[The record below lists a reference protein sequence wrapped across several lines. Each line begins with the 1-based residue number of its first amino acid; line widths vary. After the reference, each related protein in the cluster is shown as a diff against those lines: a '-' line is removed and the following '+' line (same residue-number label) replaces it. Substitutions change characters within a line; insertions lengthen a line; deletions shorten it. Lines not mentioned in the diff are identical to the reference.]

1 MTYLWDVR
9 EYAQQLV
16 EAVAAAVQL
25 EITIVD
31 SEGRRVAGSG
41 RFLDQIGEML
51 PREFIFYRVLMTG
64 ESVVVTRP
72 REMPVCMTCDAREHI
87 CIATPYICAPIVVGE
102 QIVGGVGIAAHTASQ
117 AQLLERNSTT
127 LMEFVDRLSDLLAAR
142 MERDEATEELRVANG
157 QLATIL
163 QIADEAILAV
173 DAEGVVTHLNPAG
186 ANVLGV
192 SAELVQG
199 ERFGRQ
205 VNCETLQSVLTSGVD
220 LVDVEA
226 TFLVGRRRVD
236 TLASFRHVRGAHGT
250 AGLVCFFRDL
260 EHARKQ
266 ALRLTGRRPLVA
278 FDEIYGESASLRRAL
293 SVAKKVSHGTATVLL
308 RGESGTGKELFAQ
321 AIHQESPRR
330 NKPFIAINCAA
341 IPETLLESELFGY
354 EGGSFTGS
362 KRDGAIGKLQR
373 ADGGTVFLDEIGDMP
388 LPLQAKLLRVLQE
401 RVVERV
407 GGRGPE
413 PINIR
418 VVAATN
424 RDLERMVTDGQFRAD
439 LYYRLAV
446 IEVHVPALRERVG
459 DLPIL
464 MDRILDKYALRLN
477 REFRGFTREARE
489 LLLAHSWPG
498 NVRELENAIEYAVNV
513 EVNLDI
519 SAESLPHRLRQQVEA
534 VAPVAPFREA
544 GADDSVRIARL
555 LNEHGWDTDG
565 KRAAAKE
572 LGISLATLYRRL
584 KQLHLTAAFL
594 NEAENLSQ

>member
-9 EYAQQLV
+9 DYAQELV

-25 EITIVD
+25 EITIAD
-31 SEGRRVAGSG
+31 SEGRRVAGTG
-41 RFLDQIGEML
+41 RYLEQIGEIL
-51 PREFIFYRVLMTG
+51 PREFIFYKVLKTG
-64 ESVVVTRP
+64 QSVVVTRP
-72 REMPVCMTCDAREHI
+72 REMAVCTSCDALKRN
-87 CIATPYICAPIVVGE
+87 CSAAPYICAPIVVGG
-102 QIVGGVGIAAHTASQ
+102 QVMGGVGIVAHTHSQ
-117 AQLLERNSTT
+117 AQLLESNSAS
-127 LMEFVDRLSDLLAAR
+127 LMEFVERLSDLLAAR
-142 MERDEATEELRVANG
+142 MERDRATRELRVANG

-163 QIADEAILAV
+163 QLADEAILAV
-173 DAEGVVTHLNPAG
+173 DAGGIVTHLNPAG
-186 ANVLGV
+186 ANVLGI
-192 SAELVQG
+192 AAALVQG
-199 ERFGRQ
+199 ESFGRQ
-205 VNCETLQSVLTSGVD
+205 VDCETLQSVLASGVD
-220 LVDVEA
+220 LADVEV
-226 TFLVGRRRVD
+226 TFAVGRRRID
-236 TLASFRHVRGAHGT
+236 ALASFRHVRGSHGT

-278 FDEIYGESASLRRAL
+278 FDEIYGESASLKRAIT
-293 SVAKKVSHGTATVLL
+293 VARKVSQGTATVLL

-341 IPETLLESELFGY
+341 IPENLLESELFGY

-362 KRDGAIGKLQR
+362 KKDGAVGKLQR

-424 RDLERMVTDGQFRAD
+424 RDLEQMVNDGLFRPD

-446 IEVHVPALRERVG
+446 IEVCIPPLRERVG
-459 DLPIL
+459 DISIL

-477 REFRGFTREARE
+477 REFRGFAREARE
-489 LLLAHSWPG
+489 ILLAYSWPG
-498 NVRELENAIEYAVNV
+498 NIRELENAIEYAVNV
-513 EVNLDI
+513 EADIDI
-519 SAESLPHRLRQQVEA
+519 SVESLPHRLHQQVVELRAAPTARHYSEA
-534 VAPVAPFREA
+534 EM
-544 GADDSVRIARL
+544 DDSVRLARL
-555 LNEHGWDTDG
+555 LDEHGWDTDG
-565 KRAAAKE
+565 KRAVAKV
-572 LGISLATLYRRL
+572 LGVSLATLYRRL
-584 KQLHLTAAFL
+584 KHLHLTANAF
-594 NEAENLSQ
+594 S

>member
-9 EYAQQLV
+9 DYAQELV

-25 EITIVD
+25 EITIAD
-31 SEGRRVAGSG
+31 SEGRRVAGTG
-41 RFLDQIGEML
+41 RYLEQIGEIL
-51 PREFIFYRVLMTG
+51 PREFIFYKVLKTG
-64 ESVVVTRP
+64 QSVVVTRP
-72 REMPVCMTCDAREHI
+72 REMAICTTCDALERN
-87 CIATPYICAPIVVGE
+87 CIAAPYICAPIVVGG
-102 QIVGGVGIAAHTASQ
+102 QVMGGVGIVAHTNSQ
-117 AQLLERNSTT
+117 AQLLESNSAS
-127 LMEFVDRLSDLLAAR
+127 LMEFVERLSDLLAAR
-142 MERDEATEELRVANG
+142 MERDRATRELRVANG

-163 QIADEAILAV
+163 QLADEAILAV
-173 DAEGVVTHLNPAG
+173 DAEGIVTHLNPAG
-186 ANVLGV
+186 ANVLGI
-192 SAELVQG
+192 AAALVQG

-205 VNCETLQSVLTSGVD
+205 VDCETLQSVLASGVD
-220 LVDVEA
+220 LADVEV
-226 TFLVGRRRVD
+226 TFAVGRRRID
-236 TLASFRHVRGAHGT
+236 ALASFRHVRGSHGT

-278 FDEIYGESASLRRAL
+278 FDEIYGESASLKKAIT
-293 SVAKKVSHGTATVLL
+293 VARKVSQGTATVLL

-341 IPETLLESELFGY
+341 IPENLLESELFGY

-362 KRDGAIGKLQR
+362 KKDGAVGKLQR
-373 ADGGTVFLDEIGDMP
+373 ADGGTVFLDEVGDMP

-424 RDLERMVTDGQFRAD
+424 RDLEQMVTDGLFRSD

-446 IEVHVPALRERVG
+446 IEVYIPPLRERVG
-459 DLPIL
+459 DISIL

-489 LLLAHSWPG
+489 ILLAYSWPG
-498 NVRELENAIEYAVNV
+498 NIRELENAIEYAVNV
-513 EVNLDI
+513 EADIDI
-519 SAESLPHRLRQQVEA
+519 SVESLPHRLRQQVAELRSAPTAPLYSEA
-534 VAPVAPFREA
+534 AM
-544 GADDSVRIARL
+544 DDSVRLARL
-555 LNEHGWDTDG
+555 LDEHGWDTDG
-565 KRAAAKE
+565 KRAVAKV

-584 KQLHLTAAFL
+584 KHLHLTANAF
-594 NEAENLSQ
+594 S